1 MAASPAEVA
10 ESAETVL
17 VSLPTPAIVREVALG
32 RNGIIQGGAV
42 RTFVDLSTTGPTVAR
57 EVAEALAAKGVTA
70 IDAPVSGGVAGAN
83 AGSLAVMVSGPTDA
97 IEKARAALEAIG
109 RVFVVGDQV
118 GLGQVLKLVNNGL
131 AATSVIASAEAIVMA
146 VQAGLDAR
154 TAVEVINASSGR
166 NFMTEKLFT
175 ERVLTRSFDF
185 GFRTRSEEHTTELQ
199 SLMRISYAVF
209 CLKKKH

>member
-1 MAASPAEVA
+1 
-10 ESAETVL
+10 
-17 VSLPTPAIVREVALG
+17 
-32 RNGIIQGGAV
+32 
-42 RTFVDLSTTGPTVAR
+42 
-57 EVAEALAAKGVTA
+57 
-70 IDAPVSGGVAGAN
+70 
-83 AGSLAVMVSGPTDA
+83 MVSGPTDA

-166 NFMTEKLFT
+166 NFMTE
-175 ERVLTRSFDF
+175 
-185 GFRTRSEEHTTELQ
+185 RSEEHTSELQ
-199 SLMRISYAVF
+199 SLMSISYAVF
-209 CLKKKH
+209 CLNKKKTTAQKKRHKTNT

>member
-1 MAASPAEVA
+1 
-10 ESAETVL
+10 
-17 VSLPTPAIVREVALG
+17 
-32 RNGIIQGGAV
+32 
-42 RTFVDLSTTGPTVAR
+42 
-57 EVAEALAAKGVTA
+57 
-70 IDAPVSGGVAGAN
+70 
-83 AGSLAVMVSGPTDA
+83 MVSGPTDA

-185 GFRTRSEEHTTELQ
+185 GFRTELMHQDIRLCTDEAEAAGVPLFVTNAARPMWAFAVGRRSEARRVGTECV
-199 SLMRISYAVF
+199 SPCRSR
-209 CLKKKH
+209 CSPSNSSKKLITN

>member
-1 MAASPAEVA
+1 MRISDWSSDVC
-10 ESAETVL
+10 SSDL
-17 VSLPTPAIVREVALG
+17 VALG

-109 RVFVVGDQV
+109 RVFVVGAQG
-118 GLGQVLKLVNNGL
+118 GLGQVLKLVNNGP
-131 AATSVIASAEAIVMA
+131 AATSVIASAGAHGMA
-146 VQAGLDAR
+146 VQR
-154 TAVEVINASSGR
+154 TE
-166 NFMTEKLFT
+166 
-175 ERVLTRSFDF
+175 ERRV
-185 GFRTRSEEHTTELQ
+185 G
-199 SLMRISYAVF
+199 
-209 CLKKKH
+209 KGG